1 MAIEVNYRQA
11 TRLFL
16 SHLQKNN
23 MTDRLLE
30 SYKQTLGGSFKRL
43 IGSELRVYPLSPDKI
58 RERYPK
64 TRQYSFAYSAQN
76 FLSFIKSN
84 PNLLKASFGQA
95 IAELLEHLSELST
108 IAKQDIKNHGK
119 PFFRHHGQSPQTA
132 YCCHRHH

>member
-16 SHLQKNN
+16 SHLQENN

-43 IGSELRVYPLSPDKI
+43 IGSELRVYHLSLDKI

-64 TRQYSFAYSAQN
+64 NRQYSFAYSAN
-76 FLSFIKSN
+76 I
-84 PNLLKASFGQA
+84 
-95 IAELLEHLSELST
+95 T
-108 IAKQDIKNHGK
+108 IHREQEENQPHK
-119 PFFRHHGQSPQTA
+119 PG
-132 YCCHRHH
+132 